1 MSSTVPAGQR
11 FSRKKHSAAPH
22 SSQPPFSH
30 LQHLVM
36 SIHFGLS
43 HMRGMLLA
51 SGLKLW
57 TLPNIPWQRIIQSTK
72 SVLLSVNL
80 VEHKRTRGVRWKV
93 SHNPAPKSPLF
104 KHPQLLALEKKQ
116 ANSTLRLPNV
126 RFWCS
131 LFGVCQA
138 VPQDVLLQ
146 HYDRPWEVNR
156 SLENPRSSKERILGI
171 WTNSNKKIQYRV
183 LQICVHI
190 SIVTEMD
197 EVMNSSSTGGL
208 LWYNYDT
215 SIAVPCRGLLWWKTI

>member
-22 SSQPPFSH
+22 SSQPPSH
-30 LQHLVM
+30 TFNIWSCRHTWEECCWHL
-36 SIHFGLS
+36 
-43 HMRGMLLA
+43 
-51 SGLKLW
+51 GLKLW

-171 WTNSNKKIQYRV
+171 WTNSNKKIQYRI

-215 SIAVPCRGLLWWKTI
+215 SIAVPW